1 MKFGFLLSFFVSLVF
16 AIPSVTMAA
25 KAPPPLALL
34 VEVEGLGAGHT
45 GTVMGVVIQIAPE
58 DVERAGERI
67 RVVTSL
73 TVSNVLADRQ
83 SAVVELDGDG
93 SVMLYRDWPV
103 GDHKLKVAVA
113 AVDGSISGIW
123 NGTITI
129 PDMESPFESADDAPV
144 EAIALS
150 VTPPAE
156 GAVRFKPPPDKG
168 GIGALQLEVD
178 APDGTASV
186 EFLKNGESMVRRN
199 RPPWTYSITLGDVV
213 RRTQVRAV
221 ARDRTGRYIGE
232 DALIL
237 NNPTGRIGVEIL
249 LGPDDAI
256 VDAARPVTVAVTG
269 GAGRI
274 HQVTLSIDDKMV
286 ARWPNCPC
294 IIEIPVA
301 DLERGTILAAEAV
314 DSNGT
319 RGDAIVALAGGGGS
333 FSGSVRVELVELP
346 VTVLDEASAPVTGLQ
361 PDSFQILEDAQPVTI
376 EGFGTTADLP
386 LSLALAV
393 DTSGS
398 MTDNFERV
406 RQAAR
411 AFASDLMQ
419 DGDEVVV
426 LTFAWEAKV
435 RLPWTEKAEALDA
448 KLDRIVPEGGTSL
461 HDAVVRSLEQFRG
474 RRGRQAL
481 VLLTDGED
489 TTSRTGWK
497 LAKRFAHTM
506 RVPIYPI
513 GLGLSKFDYSARKTL
528 NRLAEETGGEAFFPK
543 TVEDL
548 GPVYERIG
556 LLLRSQYLI
565 WYSSGSTKT
574 DDQFREITV
583 TVPSRPE
590 LTLRTIRG
598 YYPGK

>member
-1 MKFGFLLSFFVSLVF
+1 MKQFHLYPVLLVL
-16 AIPSVTMAA
+16 ILTAA
-25 KAPPPLALL
+25 VASATKAPSPLALL
-34 VEVEGLGAGHT
+34 VEVEGLGRGQT
-45 GTVMGVVIQIAPE
+45 GSVMGVVIQIAPE

-73 TVSNVLADRQ
+73 KVNNVLKDRQ
-83 SAVVELDGDG
+83 SAVVELHADG

-103 GDHKLKVAVA
+103 GDHTLKVAVA
-113 AVDGSISGIW
+113 AIDGSVGGIW

-129 PDMESPFESADDAPV
+129 PEMETAFESSDDAPV

-150 VTPPAE
+150 VTAPAE

-178 APDGTASV
+178 VPDETVSV
-186 EFLKNGESMVRRN
+186 QFLKDGVSMVRRN
-199 RPPWTYSITLGDVV
+199 RPPWTYSIALGDVV
-213 RRTQVRAV
+213 RRTQVRAI
-221 ARDRTGRYIGE
+221 ARDRKGQYLGE
-232 DALIL
+232 DALVL

-249 LGPDDAI
+249 LGPDDA
-256 VDAARPVTVAVTG
+256 VVNGVRPVTVAVTG
-269 GAGRI
+269 GVGRI
-274 HQVTLSIDDKMV
+274 HQVTLSLDNTMF

-294 IIEIPVA
+294 ITTVPVA
-301 DLERGTILAAEAV
+301 DLKQATILAAEAV
-314 DSNGT
+314 DSNGS
-319 RGDAIVALAGGGGS
+319 RGDAVIALAGGGDL
-333 FSGSVRVELVELP
+333 FSGSVEVELVELP
-346 VTVLDEASAPVTGLQ
+346 VTVLNSRLTPVTGLE
-361 PDSFQILEDAQPVTI
+361 PGAFRILEDGEPVTI

-398 MTDNFERV
+398 MTENFERV

-411 AFASDLMQ
+411 AFVSDLMQ
-419 DGDEVVV
+419 EGDEVVV

-435 RLPWTEKAEALDA
+435 RLPWTEKGEALDA

-489 TTSRTGWK
+489 TTSRTGWD
-497 LAKRFAHTM
+497 LAKRYAHTM

-513 GLGLSKFDYSARKTL
+513 GLGLGKFDYSARKTL

-543 TVEDL
+543 TVDDL
-548 GPVYERIG
+548 GPVYDRIG

-565 WYSSGSTKT
+565 WYSSGSAKA
-574 DDQFREITV
+574 DEQFREISV
-583 TVPSRPE
+583 TVPEHPE
-590 LTLRTIRG
+590 LTIRTIRG

>member
-1 MKFGFLLSFFVSLVF
+1 MKYLRLFFTLLVLVLTPGI
-16 AIPSVTMAA
+16 ASAT

-34 VEVEGLGAGHT
+34 VEVEGLGHGQT

-73 TVSNVLADRQ
+73 TVNKVLADRQ
-83 SAVVELDGDG
+83 SAVVELNADG
-93 SVMLYRDWPV
+93 SVMLYRDWQV
-103 GDHKLKVAVA
+103 GDHSLKVVVA
-113 AVDGSISGIW
+113 TIDGGIGGFW
-123 NGTITI
+123 RGTITI
-129 PDMESPFESADDAPV
+129 PEMETAFESSDDAPV

-150 VTPPAE
+150 VTAPAE
-156 GAVRFKPPPDKG
+156 EAVRFKPPPDKG
-168 GIGALQLEVD
+168 GIGALQLEVE

-186 EFLKNGESMVRRN
+186 EFLKDGVSMVRRN
-199 RPPWTYSITLGDVV
+199 RPPWTYSISLGEII
-213 RRTQVRAV
+213 RRTQVRAI
-221 ARDRTGRYIGE
+221 ARNRKGRYLGE

-256 VDAARPVTVAVTG
+256 VDGARPVTVAVTG
-269 GAGRI
+269 GVGRI
-274 HQVTLSIDDKMV
+274 HQVTLSLNDTMF
-286 ARWPNCPC
+286 ARWPSCPC
-294 IIEIPVA
+294 ITQVPLA
-301 DLERGTILAAEAV
+301 DLQQATILAAEAV
-314 DSNGT
+314 DSNGS
-319 RGDAIVALAGGGGS
+319 RGDAVIALGGGGGS

-346 VTVLDEASAPVTGLQ
+346 VTVLNPQLTPVTGLG
-361 PDSFQILEDAQPVTI
+361 PEAFRILEDGEPVTI
-376 EGFGTTADLP
+376 EGFGTTVDLP
-386 LSLALAV
+386 LSLALAI

-398 MTDNFERV
+398 MTENFERV
-406 RQAAR
+406 RRAAR
-411 AFASDLMQ
+411 AFTSDLMQ

-489 TTSRTGWK
+489 TTSRTGWE
-497 LAKRFAHTM
+497 LAKRYAHTM
-506 RVPIYPI
+506 RVPVYPI
-513 GLGLSKFDYSARKTL
+513 GLGLGKLDYSARKTL
-528 NRLAEETGGEAFFPK
+528 KRLAEETGGEAFFPK
-543 TVEDL
+543 TVDDL
-548 GPVYERIG
+548 GVVYDRIG
-556 LLLRSQYLI
+556 LLLRSQYLV
-565 WYSSGSTKT
+565 WYSSGSAKS
-574 DDQFREITV
+574 DDQFRSIAV
-583 TVPSRPE
+583 TVPDQPE
-590 LTLRTIRG
+590 VTIRTIRG

>member
-1 MKFGFLLSFFVSLVF
+1 MNRRTLFTVLLALV
-16 AIPSVTMAA
+16 ATPVIAPATAT
-25 KAPPPLALL
+25 PPPLALL
-34 VEVEGLGAGHT
+34 VEVEGLGRGHT

-58 DVERAGERI
+58 DVERAGRRI

-73 TVSNVLADRQ
+73 TIGAALADRQ
-83 SAVVELDGDG
+83 SAVVELDADG

-103 GDHKLKVAVA
+103 GDHRLQVAVG
-113 AVDGSISGIW
+113 AVDGSAGGGW
-123 NGTITI
+123 GGAVTI
-129 PDMESPFESADDAPV
+129 PEMESPFESGDDAPV

-156 GAVRFKPPPDKG
+156 GAVRFKPPPDRG

-178 APDGTASV
+178 VPDATAFV
-186 EFLKNGESMVRRN
+186 EFLKDGESMVRRN
-199 RPPWTYSITLGDVV
+199 RRPWTYSIALGDVV
-213 RRTQVRAV
+213 RRTQVHAV
-221 ARDRTGRYIGE
+221 ARDRNGRYLGE

-237 NNPTGRIGVEIL
+237 NNPTGKIGVGIL
-249 LGPDDAI
+249 LGPDDAV
-256 VDAARPVTVAVTG
+256 VDGARPVTVAITG

-274 HQVTLSIDDKMV
+274 HQITLNLDDRMV
-286 ARWPNCPC
+286 ARWSSCPC
-294 IIEIPVA
+294 ITEVTLV
-301 DLERGTILAAEAV
+301 DLQGGTILAAEAI
-314 DSNGT
+314 DSTGA
-319 RGDAIVALAGGGGS
+319 RGDAVVALGGGGGS

-346 VTVLDEASAPVTGLQ
+346 LTILNQEGAPVSGLE
-361 PDSFQILEDAQPVTI
+361 PETFRILEDGRPVTVK
-376 EGFGTTADLP
+376 GFGTTADLP

-393 DTSGS
+393 DVSGS
-398 MTDNFERV
+398 MTDNFETV
-406 RQAAR
+406 RHAAK

-419 DGDEVVV
+419 EGDEVVV
-426 LTFAWEAKV
+426 LTFSWEPTV
-435 RLPWTEKAEALDA
+435 RLPWTERASAIEA

-489 TTSRTGWK
+489 TTSRTGWD

-513 GLGLSKFDYSARKTL
+513 GLGLSKFDYSARKAL

-543 TVEDL
+543 TVDKL
-548 GPVYERIG
+548 MPVYDRIG
-556 LLLRSQYLI
+556 LLLRTQYLI
-565 WYSSGSTKT
+565 WYSSGSTKG
-574 DDQFREITV
+574 DDQFREIAV

-590 LTLRTIRG
+590 LTIRTIRG

>member
-1 MKFGFLLSFFVSLVF
+1 MKNAVLHSVILILTVF
-16 AIPSVTMAA
+16 PLGASAA
-25 KAPPPLALL
+25 GPPKPLAML
-34 VEVEGLGAGHT
+34 VEFEGLGRGHT

-58 DVERAGERI
+58 DVQRAGERI
-67 RVVTSL
+67 RIVTSL
-73 TVSNVLADRQ
+73 TVGTVLADRQ
-83 SAVVELDGDG
+83 SAVVELDVDG
-93 SVMLYRDWPV
+93 SVMMYRDWPV
-103 GDHKLKVAVA
+103 GEHQLKVAVA
-113 AVDGSISGIW
+113 SVDGSSGGGW
-123 NGTITI
+123 TGAVMV
-129 PDMESPFESADDAPV
+129 PEMEAPFESEDDAPV

-156 GAVRFKPPPDKG
+156 GTVRFKNPPDKG

-186 EFLKNGESMVRRN
+186 EFLRDGEVEVRRN
-199 RPPWTYSITLGDVV
+199 RAPWTYSIALGQVI
-213 RRTQVRAV
+213 RRTQVRAI
-221 ARDRTGRYIGE
+221 ARDKDGRYLGE
-232 DALIL
+232 DALVL

-249 LGPDDAI
+249 LGPDDS
-256 VDAARPVTVAVTG
+256 VEDGARPVTVAVTG

-274 HQVTLSIDDKMV
+274 HQVTLSIDERMV

-294 IIEIPVA
+294 VTKLPIA
-301 DLERGTILAAEAV
+301 DLAKGTILAAEAV
-314 DSNGT
+314 DSNGA
-319 RGDAIVALAGGGGS
+319 RGDTIVPLGGGGGS

-346 VTVLDEASAPVTGLQ
+346 VTVLNEARTPVTGLQ
-361 PDSFQILEDAQPVTI
+361 PESFEILEDGVPVSI

-398 MTDNFERV
+398 MTESFEAV
-406 RQAAR
+406 RRAAR
-411 AFASDLMQ
+411 GFAIDLMEE
-419 DGDEVVV
+419 GDEVVV
-426 LTFAWEAKV
+426 LTFSWEAKV
-435 RLPWTEKAEALDA
+435 RLPWTETSTAIES

-489 TTSRTGWK
+489 TTSRTGWE

-513 GLGLSKFDYSARKTL
+513 GLGLGKFDYSARKAL

-543 TVEDL
+543 EVEDL
-548 GPVYERIG
+548 GAVYDRIG

-565 WYSSGSTKT
+565 WYSSGSTKADT
-574 DDQFREITV
+574 EFRAISV
-583 TVPSRPE
+583 TVPGQPE
-590 LTLRTIRG
+590 MTLRTIRG